1 MKRDYKGY
9 YDFLKEEM
17 SRFKGSFEEYILYVP
32 DFFRLLC
39 KLLDEDIERED
50 RRKINSALAYFVV
63 PNDVIPEEI
72 YGPMGYVDDIYLC
85 SLVLK
90 ELSKKYGAELLQS
103 KWECDEDLDTVLEI
117 SYRKSSKILEEK
129 QVLEEVLEYSGL
141 R

>member
-72 YGPMGYVDDIYLC
+72 YGPMGYVDDICLC

-90 ELSKKYGAELLQS
+90 ELREKYGAELLQS
-103 KWECDEDLDTVLEI
+103 KWEFDEDLDKVLEI
-117 SYRKSSKILEEK
+117 SYRESSEILEEK
-129 QVLEEVLEYSGL
+129 NVLEEVLEYSGL